1 MQYFYFQTDLVSVT
15 ELNKTPLSASIF
27 PNPASDQTMMRLRG
41 FSNEVT
47 IDIYDA
53 NGRKVKS
60 IAEKRKNTEDDININ
75 TSEFQT
81 GMYFVTV
88 SDCCN
93 LSSLKMVIR

>member
-1 MQYFYFQTDLVSVT
+1 MVSVQ

-27 PNPASDQTMMRLRG
+27 PNPASDQTVMRLRG

-47 IDIYDA
+47 IGVYDS
-53 NGRKVKS
+53 NGRKIKS
-60 IAEKRKNTEDDININ
+60 SLEKRKNVEDDIIIN
-75 TSEFQT
+75 TSEFQS